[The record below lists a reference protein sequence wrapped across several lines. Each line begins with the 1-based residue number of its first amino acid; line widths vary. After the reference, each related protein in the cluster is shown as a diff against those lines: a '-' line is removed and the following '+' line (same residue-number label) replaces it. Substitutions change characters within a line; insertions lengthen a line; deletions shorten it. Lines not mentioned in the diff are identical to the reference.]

1 MASRVATPSSLS
13 PVRPAQGTP
22 RESEGEGRSV
32 SPAASVRTVRK
43 LELRADVD
51 MRSREGAR
59 VAHKQPRLL
68 LRPQH
73 AALAAAAL
81 AAASLAAAA
90 SLVAAASLAA
100 AASALLAQPSQ
111 LLSQLEPRRPRHPL
125 GGGESAQRRHCGQ
138 LDRVEP
144 RGGHGGVEHDGEAAA
159 PRAPRVNLCENR
171 LGARRGAA
179 RVATGGRCLERS
191 GRGTSGRGLG
201 GV

>member
-59 VAHKQPRLL
+59 VAHKQPRLF

-73 AALAAAAL
+73 AALAAAA
-81 AAASLAAAA
+81 
-90 SLVAAASLAA
+90 LAA

-159 PRAPRVNLCENR
+159 PRAPRVNLGENR
-171 LGARRGAA
+171 LGARCGAA